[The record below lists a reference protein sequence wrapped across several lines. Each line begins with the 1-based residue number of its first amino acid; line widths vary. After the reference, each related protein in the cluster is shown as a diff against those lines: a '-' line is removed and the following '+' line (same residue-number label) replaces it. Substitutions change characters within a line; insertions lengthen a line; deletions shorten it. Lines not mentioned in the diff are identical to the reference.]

1 MKVFVTGSTG
11 RVGGCVLERCL
22 AHPQI
27 TSVVALTRRPLDI
40 KHPKLNNIIHKNFL
54 EYDDAVIDQLR
65 GAEACIWCASLPS
78 ERSQTHS

>member
-1 MKVFVTGSTG
+1 MKVLITGSTG

-40 KHPKLNNIIHKNFL
+40 KNPKLNNVIHKNFL
-54 EYDDAVIDQLR
+54 EYDDAVIEQLK
-65 GAEACIWCASLPS
+65 GAEACIWYASCL
-78 ERSQTHS
+78 SQRV